1 MLYTKSANLQK
12 RVGKNLSLY
21 EEQIERANTVKQIIN
36 EDDQYIKDTK
46 ERTHLKQMKII
57 KQKIG

>member
-12 RVGKNLSLY
+12 RVGKKLSLY

-36 EDDQYIKDTK
+36 EDDQYIKDIK
-46 ERTHLKQMKII
+46 ERTHSKQMRII